1 MTFIAFAGL
10 VASVFTAALSSFKL
24 SGRTKYFL
32 YLGVVAFLT
41 VVGYVFELFP
51 GTWDAVGAHLAGILA
66 VGQAVYGLF
75 KPQLENLYRNA
86 K

>member
-1 MTFIAFAGL
+1 MSFIAFAGL

-32 YLGVVAFLT
+32 YLGVVAVLT
-41 VVGYVFELFP
+41 VIGYVFDLFP
-51 GTWDAVGAHLAGILA
+51 GTWEAVGAHLAGILA

-75 KPQLENLYRNA
+75 KPQLENLYHDA

>member
-10 VASVFTAALSSFKL
+10 VASVFTAAVSSFRL
-24 SGRTKYFL
+24 SGRAKYLL
-32 YLGVVAFLT
+32 YVGVVAFLT
-41 VVGYVFELFP
+41 VVGYIFELFP
-51 GTWDAVGAHLAGILA
+51 GTWEAIGAHLAGILA

-75 KPQLENLYRNA
+75 KPQLEALYRNA